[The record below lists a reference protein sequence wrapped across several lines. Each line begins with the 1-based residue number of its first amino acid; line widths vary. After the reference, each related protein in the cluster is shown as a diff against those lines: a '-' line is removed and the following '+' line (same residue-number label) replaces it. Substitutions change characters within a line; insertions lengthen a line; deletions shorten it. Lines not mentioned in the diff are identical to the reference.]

1 MRSLVLAMT
10 IGAFSLPAP
19 AATSPDAVRA
29 WLNEEWARAQEL
41 PHFDGFSIAWRLLE
55 HTTHSEEEIARLRD
69 EVQGKPHHPMRTVLE
84 LIDERARTGRPSVT
98 GEFRLFLAGEAWR
111 FCESLP
117 NGEYI
122 DRART
127 PTQPWQLSSRSLVL
141 FDPRDAGVQGRSV
154 DGQEFTFM
162 PMVGELLFGAL
173 NLGRI
178 SRISLQPPR
187 IDGNRWRAIARSAAA
202 PGPKAVFA
210 VEYAGRWND
219 DLGRGFVDEFTIIE
233 HGSRPEVVGERRLFR
248 DWAFHPIA
256 RMWIA
261 ARSDRYLASGKL
273 TRTLE
278 LISVDPLPPGGFA
291 AIAAPPAVNGADP
304 IRGSFTFTS
313 IVDHRESSFS
323 QREPDTGSWQHS
335 SLPTPPRASPGGWLR
350 ILGWS
355 VLVAASALLAFLIV
369 RRRRI
374 LLRERVET
382 S

>member
-41 PHFDGFSIAWRLLE
+41 PHFDGFSIAWRLLD

-127 PTQPWQLSSRSLVL
+127 PTQPRQLSSKSLVL

-202 PGPKAVFA
+202 PNPSAVFA
-210 VEYAGRWND
+210 VEYAGRWDD

-273 TRTLE
+273 SRTLE

-291 AIAAPPAVNGADP
+291 AIAAPPAVDGTDP
-304 IRGSFTFTS
+304 IRGAVTFTS
-313 IVDHRESSFS
+313 VVDHREGSFS
-323 QREPDTGSWQHS
+323 HREPVSGTWSGSSLLGTPVSASWQGLRTMDIPVARH
-335 SLPTPPRASPGGWLR
+335 TIGGMR
-350 ILGWS
+350 G
-355 VLVAASALLAFLIV
+355 
-369 RRRRI
+369 RDRP
-374 LLRERVET
+374 
-382 S
+382 